1 MFVNKIIT
9 SPKSCSLC
17 QYNFFMQIPIP
28 FPFSFPL
35 FPVFPVTCF
44 ITWFQAECIIHSV
57 AFSRGLFEAMDI
69 LYHPYFHFCCEVAL
83 KTWAKGSSIKPL
95 KVHDLCHTHSLASLQ
110 WSELSNGWKL
120 STVAEE
126 PFLRP
131 FVLKKKE
138 MAQPVPTKSF
148 LQPSKT
154 TTVCMACHD
163 YDRFILPFLLGQY
176 LSSKRIAP
184 TDNMR
189 PKLHDEYTRHQWLK
203 G

>member
-69 LYHPYFHFCCEVAL
+69 LYHSYFHFCCEVAL

-126 PFLRP
+126 PFLHP
-131 FVLKKKE
+131 FVLKNGPACANQVFSTAIQDNHRVHG
-138 MAQPVPTKSF
+138 MSWLCPLYTTFFARPIPIF
-148 LQPSKT
+148 KT
-154 TTVCMACHD
+154 NCTN
-163 YDRFILPFLLGQY
+163 R
-176 LSSKRIAP
+176 
-184 TDNMR
+184 
-189 PKLHDEYTRHQWLK
+189 
-203 G
+203 